1 MATIKRRHSKE
12 EFARR
17 GDAIYEEK
25 VRPHVKEDDDGK
37 FAAIDIESGEFAI
50 DADELKA
57 CHKLRRRIPAAQIWM
72 VRIGYR
78 HVHRFGGRDERWES
92 P

>member
-1 MATIKRRHSKE
+1 MVDPQRRYSKE

-17 GDAIYEEK
+17 GDALYEK
-25 VRPHVKEDDDGK
+25 QIRPQLKAGDQGK
-37 FAAIDIESGEFAI
+37 FAAIDIETGDFAT

-57 CHKLRRRIPAAQIWM
+57 CRKLRKRLPDAQIWM
-72 VRIGYR
+72 VRVGSPY
-78 HVHRFGGRDERWES
+78 VHRIGGQRREA

>member
-1 MATIKRRHSKE
+1 MAATKRRFSKE

-17 GDAIYEEK
+17 GDPIYENEI
-25 VRPHVKEDDDGK
+25 RPLLKSSDKGK
-37 FAAIDIESGEFAI
+37 FVAIDIETGDYAI

-57 CHKLRRRIPAAQIWM
+57 GDKLRARIPDAQIWM
-72 VRIGYR
+72 VRVSYR
-78 HVHRFGGRDERWES
+78 AVHRFGGRDQET

>member
-1 MATIKRRHSKE
+1 MVTPKRRYSKE
-12 EFARR
+12 IMAQR
-17 GDAIYEEK
+17 GDALYDGTIGPQFTEK
-25 VRPHVKEDDDGK
+25 DVGK
-37 FAAIDIESGEFAI
+37 FVAIDIETGDFAV

-57 CHKLRRRIPAAQIWM
+57 CHKLRARIPDAQIWM

-78 HVHRFGGRDERWES
+78 AVHRFGGRDVRREI

>member
-1 MATIKRRHSKE
+1 MAISKPRYSKE

-17 GDAIYEEK
+17 GDDLYENE
-25 VRPHVKEDDDGK
+25 VRPQLKDDDDGK
-37 FAAIDIESGEFAI
+37 FVAIDIETGQFAI

-57 CHKLRRRIPAAQIWM
+57 CHKLRKRIPDAQIWM
-72 VRIGYR
+72 VRVGYR
-78 HVHRFGGRDERWES
+78 FVHRFGGRDERWET